1 MKVSPLTVTT
11 AMALEAMPNNVLAA
25 GNNGITGFGSI
36 AKDSMA
42 YQPFLDAV
50 LIRED
55 GRPCDPESLGE
66 ALDFVIGQRVLNG
79 TFN

>member
-1 MKVSPLTVTT
+1 MRVSPLTVTT
-11 AMALEAMPNNVLAA
+11 AMALENMPNDVIAA
-25 GNNGITGFGSI
+25 GNNAITGFGSVGKECI
-36 AKDSMA
+36 A

-55 GRPCDPESLGE
+55 GRPCDAESLGE
-66 ALDFVIGQRVLNG
+66 ALDFVISQRVMAG